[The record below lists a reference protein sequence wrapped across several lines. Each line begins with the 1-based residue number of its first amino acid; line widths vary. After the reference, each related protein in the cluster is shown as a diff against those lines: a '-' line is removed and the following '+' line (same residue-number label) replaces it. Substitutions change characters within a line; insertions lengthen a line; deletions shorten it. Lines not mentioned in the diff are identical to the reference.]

1 MNKIF
6 LRQNKKFP
14 KTPGVYQFIGKNNE
28 VLYVGRAVNLNRRLL
43 NYFQK
48 QLDPRI
54 SEMVAL
60 AKRIKLIKT
69 ANLLE
74 AVILE
79 ANLIKKYWPKYN
91 IKDKDNRSFV
101 YVVIPKKEYTRPFL
115 IRGHELQRFSNTN
128 AKIFGPYQSLSLLN
142 HALKII
148 RRIFPYS
155 TCAIGSGKPCF
166 DYQIGLCPG
175 ACVSAIS
182 VKDYQKNINNI
193 ILLLSAKKKA
203 LLRKLKRDNPEQARA
218 LNHIQDVAL
227 LERSDIGNQQ
237 SDIKY
242 GIRRIEAYDISH
254 LSGKETVGS
263 MVVFINGQPDKSQYR
278 LFKIKKAPAND
289 DLRSLAEVIERRFN
303 HPEWPWPD
311 FILIDGGK
319 PQIDFI
325 FPVLKNR
332 QINIPLVGISKLQ
345 GDKLVF
351 PVKSS
356 SVLKNMA
363 ETMKEV
369 LLQAREEAHRFALN
383 FSRRQRK
390 KYAHF

>member
-1 MNKIF
+1 MNGKSIK
-6 LRQNKKFP
+6 QNKKFP
-14 KTPGVYQFIGKNNE
+14 KTSGVYQFIGKNNE

-48 QLDPRI
+48 QLDRRI
-54 SEMVAL
+54 EEMVVL
-60 AKRIKLIKT
+60 AKKIKVIKT

-91 IKDKDNRSFV
+91 IKDRDNRSFI
-101 YVVIPKKEYTRPFL
+101 YIVIPKKEYTRPFL
-115 IRGHELQRFSNTN
+115 IRGHELQKFSKTK
-128 AKIFGPYQSLSLLN
+128 AEIFGPYQSLSLLN

-155 TCAIGSGKPCF
+155 TCSVGSGKPCF
-166 DYQIGLCPG
+166 DYQIGLCLG

-182 VKDYQKNINNI
+182 DKDYQKNINNI
-193 ILLLSAKKKA
+193 ILLLSGKKKA
-203 LLRKLKRDNPEQARA
+203 LFQKLKKDNPEQARA
-218 LNHIQDVAL
+218 LTHIQDVAL
-227 LERSDIGNQQ
+227 LERSDFGDAKANL
-237 SDIKY
+237 
-242 GIRRIEAYDISH
+242 GIRAGRIEAYDISH
-254 LSGKETVGS
+254 LSGKEAVGS
-263 MVVFINGQPDKSQYR
+263 MVVFINGQPAKSQYR

-303 HPEWPWPD
+303 HQEWPWPD

-319 PQIDFI
+319 PQIDFV

-351 PVKSS
+351 PAKSS
-356 SVLKNMA
+356 SAFKNIA